1 MSRGLGDVYKRQLP
15 YPPVTGMKDMRPVL
29 MHVDAIHGLRIDITA
44 NVRTFVYNQTF
55 ISFLMKE
62 VGHCGSKETR
72 TDDKVVV
79 LIHYL
84 MHPIIKK
91 VQNFHCYK
99 KEKRRFGDRIHDS
112 MFSR

>member
-1 MSRGLGDVYKRQLP
+1 
-15 YPPVTGMKDMRPVL
+15 MKDMRPVL